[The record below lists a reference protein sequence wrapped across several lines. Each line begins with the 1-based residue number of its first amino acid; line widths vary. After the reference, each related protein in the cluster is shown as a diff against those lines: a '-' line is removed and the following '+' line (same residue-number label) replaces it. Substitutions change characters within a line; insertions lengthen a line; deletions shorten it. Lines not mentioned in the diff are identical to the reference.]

1 MKTWKIPVIW
11 EEMGVV
17 KVVVNTLEEAMELAK
32 DTDGVIPLPDNSAYI
47 DASWELAT
55 DDMKYI
61 RECYNHNEP
70 DEKE

>member
-11 EEMGVV
+11 EEMGVI
-17 KVVVNTLEEAMELAK
+17 KVIANTLEEAMELAK
-32 DTDGVIPLPDNSAYI
+32 DTDGVIPLPDNSSYV
-47 DASWELAT
+47 DGSWQLAT

-70 DEKE
+70 DKGE